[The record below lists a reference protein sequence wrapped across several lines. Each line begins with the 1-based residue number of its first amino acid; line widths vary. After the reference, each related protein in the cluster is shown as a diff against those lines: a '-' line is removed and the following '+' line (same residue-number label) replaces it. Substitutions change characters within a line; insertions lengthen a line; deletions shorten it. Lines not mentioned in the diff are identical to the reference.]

1 MVHGMPILMI
11 LLVYLF
17 FLVCRYMDLMY
28 EPHSV
33 IIQVGAIYH
42 LLEVQHIWH
51 IILVI
56 LLYDMKYLFHMPI
69 DTIMRD
75 SRISP
80 KISQIELE

>member
-1 MVHGMPILMI
+1 MVQDIPILMI

-17 FLVCRYMDLMY
+17 FQVCRYMDLMH
-28 EPHSV
+28 ELHSA
-33 IIQVGAIYH
+33 IIQVGVIYH
-42 LLEVQHIWH
+42 LLEVLHIWH

-69 DTIMRD
+69 DTTMRD

-80 KISQIELE
+80 KINQIEPV